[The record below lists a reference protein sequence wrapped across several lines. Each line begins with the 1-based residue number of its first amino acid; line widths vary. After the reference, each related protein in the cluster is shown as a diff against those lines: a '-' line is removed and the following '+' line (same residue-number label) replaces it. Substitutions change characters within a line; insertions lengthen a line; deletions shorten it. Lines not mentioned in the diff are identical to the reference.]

1 MTYRP
6 YDTITAVGIS
16 DQRQNVS
23 GASMPKATPVKVN
36 AAGDIDFVDVSVEA
50 DAFAVNAITA
60 EVIPNLSIGKVLT
73 NGRLT
78 NVTITGNFGD
88 PVFVSK
94 TGGLTTTK
102 PDVGVDGFVTGDYA
116 IMIGSIAKNQDNPS
130 LKDIVL
136 NIGVTGQ
143 M

>member
-23 GASMPKATPVKVN
+23 GSLMPKATPVRTT
-36 AAGDIDFVDVSVEA
+36 AAGDIDFIDVSNE
-50 DAFAVNAITA
+50 DHAFAANGITSTAIA
-60 EVIPNLSIGKVLT
+60 NLSVGSVLT
-73 NGRLT
+73 SGRLT

-94 TGGLTTTK
+94 TGGLTTIK
-102 PDVGVDGFVTGDYA
+102 PDRGVGGFVAGDYS

-136 NIGVTGQ
+136 NIGVIGQ
-143 M
+143 I

>member
-23 GASMPKATPVKVN
+23 GSLMAKATPVRSTST
-36 AAGDIDFVDVSVEA
+36 GDIDFIDVSDESH
-50 DAFAVNAITA
+50 AFAVNAVTGTA
-60 EVIPNLSIGKVLT
+60 IANLSLGPVFT
-73 NGRLT
+73 SGRLT
-78 NVTITGNFGD
+78 NITITGSFGD

-102 PDVGVDGFVTGDYA
+102 PSIGVDGFVSGDWI
-116 IMIGSIAKNQDNPS
+116 IMIGSIGKNADVPAN
-130 LKDIVL
+130 KDLVL
-136 NIGVTGQ
+136 NIGVVGQ
-143 M
+143 L